1 MHTMNEPTGDTS
13 ASVPTPEQIVGHQ
26 VRLLRQG
33 RGWSQQEVAEKM
45 RAYGYKWSQA
55 TVTRLE
61 SATRPIRVNE
71 LADLAMLF
79 DVPVTQFLDLRAR
92 EVNDL
97 DALYTELGE
106 LSAKRDYFKS
116 ERDKE
121 TALMQGAAQVAA
133 ALSADLARIDGRAQV
148 LEEWISRLGET
159 AKDVPRKRDRRE

>member
-1 MHTMNEPTGDTS
+1 
-13 ASVPTPEQIVGHQ
+13 
-26 VRLLRQG
+26 
-33 RGWSQQEVAEKM
+33 M
-45 RAYGYKWSQA
+45 RAYGYKWSQP

-97 DALYTELGE
+97 DALYVELGE
-106 LSAKRDYFKS
+106 LSAKRDYIKS

-148 LEEWISRLGET
+148 LEEWISR
-159 AKDVPRKRDRRE
+159 